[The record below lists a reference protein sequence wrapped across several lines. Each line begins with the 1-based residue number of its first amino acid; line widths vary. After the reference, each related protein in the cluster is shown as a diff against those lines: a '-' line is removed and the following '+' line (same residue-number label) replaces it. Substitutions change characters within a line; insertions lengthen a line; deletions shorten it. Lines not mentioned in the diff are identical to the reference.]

1 MHGRVGEAQPGHG
14 DRVASVEDAGVPHAA
29 PGKRTLTASLPPMS
43 AAPAMPGQRK
53 ADGDAAGPEQAH
65 EVAAHGVS
73 GTGQP
78 LPHAEAIQRLFG
90 RHDVSDV
97 KAHVGGPAAAA
108 ADQLGAS
115 AYATGRSVGFRNQP
129 DLHTSAH
136 EAAHT
141 VQQAGGVQLAGGVGR
156 AGDAYERNADEVAD
170 AVVAGRPAESLLD
183 PFTTGSRG
191 GAAVQKQAAPYDTTR
206 FTIPP
211 LPARY
216 TLANITSEL
225 KKRQTATPPAIK
237 SWTTAGVKSGSTE
250 EIYVLYA
257 VWQLAKADRWGS
269 EADLVTE
276 VSPGKKGSIQVAIDA
291 TGNAVGTLAGAAAP
305 GVAAAAATPAAA
317 ITALKTKY
325 GLADVTGEKGQA
337 WTLDQLNKLSA
348 AWARLSA
355 SEAAA
360 LSGYTVLLTDN
371 TLEGGTASG
380 LTTREDKTSA
390 DGLSATRTR
399 EIRFTIGMFDGD
411 LTSFVGDSSNAAPAS
426 FVTLLHEAGHA
437 QETKAVDDANT
448 AEMAALVETN
458 KAIVA
463 GNRANAKTVASRNAA
478 VVGRWNHFKPAEQTA
493 SKPLVS
499 AFDAAHDAI
508 TAFRDE
514 ADPTKMAALEA
525 TALAAVKARDT
536 AKAAV
541 PAKNPAHAAFAA
553 AITDQDAYLKVAQD
567 ILARRQAQSAA
578 SAVTAAAKDPTGT
591 RSKRLQTFID
601 FVTTNSIQPVTKY
614 AQDNWPAKPGEFYAE
629 AFSLWHND
637 PKFFGTYSAK
647 LKTWFD
653 AGEHL
658 K

>member
-1 MHGRVGEAQPGHG
+1 MV
-14 DRVASVEDAGVPHAA
+14 SHAA
-29 PGKRTLTASLPPMS
+29 PGKRTLTAALSLS
-43 AAPAMPGQRK
+43 DGAPAMPVQTK
-53 ADGDAAGPEQAH
+53 ANGDPARPEQAH
-65 EVAAHGVS
+65 EIAAHGVA

-78 LPHAEAIQRLFG
+78 LPYANTIQRLFG

-97 KAHVGGPAAAA
+97 TALVGGRAAAA
-108 ADQLGAS
+108 ADCLGAN
-115 AYATGRSVGFRNQP
+115 AYATGRSVGFRGEP
-129 DLHTSAH
+129 DLHTAAH

-141 VQQAGGVQLAGGVGR
+141 VQQASGVHLAGGVGS

-170 AVVAGRPAESLLD
+170 AVVADRSAERLLD
-183 PFTTGSRG
+183 PFAGGGGG
-191 GAAVQKQAAPYDTTR
+191 GAAVQKKAAPYDTTQ

-211 LPARY
+211 LPAGY

-225 KKRQTATPPAIK
+225 KKKQATVPADIK
-237 SWTTAGVKSGSTE
+237 SWTTAGVQSGSTE

-269 EADLVTE
+269 EVDLVTE

-291 TGNAVGTLAGAAAP
+291 TGNTVGTLAGTAAP
-305 GVAAAAATPAAA
+305 SVAATAATPAAA
-317 ITALKTKY
+317 ITALKTRF
-325 GLADVTGEKGQA
+325 GLADVTGEKGQT

-360 LSGYTVLLTDN
+360 LSGYTVILTDN
-371 TLEGGTASG
+371 TLSGGTASG
-380 LTTREDKTSA
+380 LTTRGDKTA
-390 DGLSATRTR
+390 PDGLSAIKTR
-399 EIRFTIGMFDGD
+399 EIRFTVGSFDVD

-426 FVTLLHEAGHA
+426 FLTLLHEVGHA
-437 QETKAVDDANT
+437 QETKVLDDANT
-448 AEMAALVETN
+448 AEMAALVATN
-458 KAIVA
+458 TAIVA
-463 GNRANAKTVASRNAA
+463 GNRANATTVASRNAA

-493 SKPLVS
+493 SKPLVT
-499 AFDAAHDAI
+499 AFDAAHTAI
-508 TAFRDE
+508 TTFRNE
-514 ADPTKMAALEA
+514 TDPTKMAALEA
-525 TALAAVKARDT
+525 PALAAVTARDT

-541 PAKNPAHAAFAA
+541 PAGNPAHAAFAT

-567 ILARRQAQSAA
+567 ILAKRKAQSAA
-578 SAVTAAAKDPTGT
+578 SAVTAATKAPTGT
-591 RSKRLQTFID
+591 RSKRLQTFVD
-601 FVTTNSIQPVTKY
+601 FVTTNGIQPVTKY

-637 PKFFGTYSAK
+637 PTFFGTYSAK
-647 LKTWFD
+647 LKGWFD